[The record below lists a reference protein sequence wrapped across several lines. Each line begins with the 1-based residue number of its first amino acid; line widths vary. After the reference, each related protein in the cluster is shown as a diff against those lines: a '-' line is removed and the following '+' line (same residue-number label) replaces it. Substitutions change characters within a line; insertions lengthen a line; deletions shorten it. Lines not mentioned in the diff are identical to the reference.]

1 VILIDKESILA
12 NLEDYMTKTKN
23 TLYAINTRIPLDL
36 AEKMN
41 NHLAITKKSASAF
54 IMDAII
60 EYMNLIYDKEH
71 KPTKALQIDRF
82 AAEIERNH

>member
-1 VILIDKESILA
+1 
-12 NLEDYMTKTKN
+12 MTKNKNN

-54 IMDAII
+54 IMDAIV
-60 EYMNLIYDKEH
+60 EYLEQIYSVNY
-71 KPTKALQIDRF
+71 KPTKSLQIDKF
-82 AAEIERNH
+82 AADIERNDK

>member
-1 VILIDKESILA
+1 MKSKSE
-12 NLEDYMTKTKN
+12 KN

-54 IMDAII
+54 IMDAIV
-60 EYMNLIYDKEH
+60 EYLDQIYEENY
-71 KPTKALQIDRF
+71 KPTKSLQIDKF
-82 AAEIERNH
+82 AAEIERTTKK